1 MSTRL
6 LQSFRKFILDFCKA
20 ADQVIQSKH
29 GCLTATQQVQ
39 KLAGLEEPLFFFFL
53 THKVPDEN
61 NIAET
66 DASCLRCHPVPWLLP
81 FAADV

>member
-39 KLAGLEEPLFFFFL
+39 KLAGLEEPLFLFFRD
-53 THKVPDEN
+53 T
-61 NIAET
+61 
-66 DASCLRCHPVPWLLP
+66 
-81 FAADV
+81 